1 MDSERKEPNHKE
13 EDFYS
18 ALSHEIRRKMLK
30 IIGEQGYSSFT
41 NFKKILGA
49 STGTIYHHLEA
60 LKDLIFQ
67 EKNKKYY
74 LTTLGSHAYKFLD
87 SNIDSI
93 ESTKISEKEI
103 KSPFLRGIL
112 SFTPK
117 KMLLE
122 NPRENILTIVI
133 SISVM
138 ITGAILAGLSGL
150 NTCILFF
157 QDSVEFPLLLDPF
170 SKFILSLIFV
180 LNYLIFYSLIE
191 LFSWLFYKKSEN
203 SFKIFLNFGLVYF
216 PILIYLIIHTILL
229 IFDLS
234 YLTILDSFLLIFF
247 QVWSL
252 WLVTYNLSV
261 NKYIKIE
268 RALIISLVIHYG
280 AFIALF
286 LISL

>member
-13 EDFYS
+13 GNFYS

-30 IIGEQGYSSFT
+30 VIGEQGYSSFT
-41 NFKKILGA
+41 NFKKVLGV
-49 STGTIYHHLEA
+49 STGTIYHHLEV

-74 LTTLGSHAYKFLD
+74 LTTLGGHAYKFLD
-87 SNIDSI
+87 QNIDSI

-117 KMLLE
+117 KMLLG

-133 SISVM
+133 SISIM
-138 ITGAILAGLSGL
+138 ITGAILAGFSGL
-150 NTCILFF
+150 STCILFF

-170 SKFILSLIFV
+170 SKLVLGLIFV
-180 LNYLIFYSLIE
+180 LNYFA
-191 LFSWLFYKKSEN
+191 LFALAEFFSYLFYRKKEN
-203 SFKIFLNFGLVYF
+203 SFKIFLNFGLIYL
-216 PILIYLIIHTILL
+216 PILIYLVIHCILL
-229 IFDLS
+229 ILNLN
-234 YLTILDSFLLIFF
+234 YLTILDNSLLIFF
-247 QVWSL
+247 QIWTL
-252 WLVTYNLSV
+252 WLLTYNLSV

-280 AFIALF
+280 AFIVLF
-286 LISL
+286 IISL

>member
-13 EDFYS
+13 ENFYS

-41 NFKKILGA
+41 NFKKILGT
-49 STGTIYHHLEA
+49 STGTIYHHLEV

-74 LTTLGSHAYKFLD
+74 LTILGGHAYKFLD
-87 SNIDSI
+87 QNIDSI
-93 ESTKISEKEI
+93 ESTKITEKDI

-117 KMLLE
+117 KMFLG

-133 SISVM
+133 SISIM
-138 ITGAILAGLSGL
+138 ITGAIFAGLSGL
-150 NTCILFF
+150 STCILFF

-170 SKFILSLIFV
+170 SQLVLGLIFV
-180 LNYLIFYSLIE
+180 LNYFA
-191 LFSWLFYKKSEN
+191 LFALAEFFSYLFYEKKEN
-203 SFKIFLNFGLVYF
+203 SFKIFLNFGLIYL
-216 PILIYLIIHTILL
+216 PILIYLVIHYILL
-229 IFDLS
+229 ILNLN
-234 YLTILDSFLLIFF
+234 YLTILDNILLIFF
-247 QVWSL
+247 QIWAL
-252 WLVTYNLSV
+252 WLLTYNLSV

-280 AFIALF
+280 AFIVLF
-286 LISL
+286 IISL

>member
-13 EDFYS
+13 ENFYS

-41 NFKKILGA
+41 NFKKILGT
-49 STGTIYHHLEA
+49 STGTIYHHLEV

-74 LTTLGSHAYKFLD
+74 LTTLGGHAYKFLD
-87 SNIDSI
+87 QNIDSI
-93 ESTKISEKEI
+93 ESTKITEKDI
-103 KSPFLRGIL
+103 KSPFLRGVL

-117 KMLLE
+117 KMFLG

-133 SISVM
+133 SISIM
-138 ITGAILAGLSGL
+138 IMGAILTGFSELGTFL
-150 NTCILFF
+150 LFF
-157 QDSVEFPLLLDPF
+157 QEEMDLPIFLESF
-170 SKFILSLIFV
+170 SQIIFGFMFV
-180 LNYLIFYSLIE
+180 LNYFALFGLAE
-191 LFSWLFYKKSEN
+191 LFSYLFYKKKEN
-203 SFKIFLNFGLVYF
+203 SFKIFLNFGLIYL
-216 PILIYLIIHTILL
+216 PILIYLVIHYILL
-229 IFDLS
+229 ILNLN
-234 YLTILDSFLLIFF
+234 YLTFLDNIILIFF
-247 QVWSL
+247 QIWAL
-252 WLVTYNLSV
+252 WLLTYNLSV
-261 NKYIKIE
+261 NKYLKIE

>member
-1 MDSERKEPNHKE
+1 MASERKEPNHKE
-13 EDFYS
+13 ENFYS
-18 ALSHEIRRKMLK
+18 ALSHKIRRKMLK

-49 STGTIYHHLEA
+49 STGTIYHHLDA

-74 LTTLGSHAYKFLD
+74 LTTLGGHAYKFLD
-87 SNIDSI
+87 QNIDSI
-93 ESTKISEKEI
+93 ESTKITEKDI

-117 KMLLE
+117 KMFLG

-133 SISVM
+133 SISIM

-150 NTCILFF
+150 STCILFF
-157 QDSVEFPLLLDPF
+157 QDSVEYPLLLDPF
-170 SKFILSLIFV
+170 SQFILGLIFV
-180 LNYLIFYSLIE
+180 LNYFA
-191 LFSWLFYKKSEN
+191 LFVLADFFSYLFYKKKEN
-203 SFKIFLNFGLVYF
+203 SFKIFLNFGLIYL
-216 PILIYLIIHTILL
+216 PILIYLVIHYILL
-229 IFDLS
+229 ILNLN
-234 YLTILDSFLLIFF
+234 YLTFLDNILLIFF
-247 QVWSL
+247 QIWAL
-252 WLVTYNLSV
+252 WLLTYNLSV

-280 AFIALF
+280 AFIVLF
-286 LISL
+286 IISL